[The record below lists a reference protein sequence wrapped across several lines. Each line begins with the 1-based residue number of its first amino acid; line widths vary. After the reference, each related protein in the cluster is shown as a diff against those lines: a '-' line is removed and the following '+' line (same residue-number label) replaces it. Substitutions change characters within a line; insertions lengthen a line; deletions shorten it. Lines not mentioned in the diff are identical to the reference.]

1 MSSFRYHKSMF
12 TISAVS
18 SMVSSSNKSYSSES
32 INSTSRATARGSLLL
47 RGGERGGRP
56 RRREKSESL
65 CTTATHAPTREEER
79 DEFEEERTIKKGQQR
94 RIIGNEMM
102 TSMSTAAAFWMT
114 TQNIAM
120 ANAAETF
127 DDAEAAIATSNLGT
141 TMMETTTSSS
151 GNAGLESVRLVVA
164 VSAIALILFQ
174 GPKGDGVVNKLSEKR
189 VFSSAKNAKSAV
201 DYVTYALIGGFIVLS
216 AVLAVG

>member
-1 MSSFRYHKSMF
+1 M
-12 TISAVS
+12 I
-18 SMVSSSNKSYSSES
+18 SSSSKSYSSES
-32 INSTSRATARGSLLL
+32 INSTSRATARGRLPL
-47 RGGERGGRP
+47 RGGERGRP
-56 RRREKSESL
+56 RRREKSSL
-65 CTTATHAPTREEER
+65 CTTATHAPTREEEQ
-79 DEFEEERTIKKGQQR
+79 DEFEEERKIKKGQQQQ

-102 TSMSTAAAFWMT
+102 TLSTAAAFWMT
-114 TQNIAM
+114 TQNAM

-127 DDAEAAIATSNLGT
+127 DDAEAAIASSNLGT
-141 TMMETTTSSS
+141 TMMETTTSSG

>member
-1 MSSFRYHKSMF
+1 
-12 TISAVS
+12 
-18 SMVSSSNKSYSSES
+18 
-32 INSTSRATARGSLLL
+32 
-47 RGGERGGRP
+47 
-56 RRREKSESL
+56 
-65 CTTATHAPTREEER
+65 
-79 DEFEEERTIKKGQQR
+79 
-94 RIIGNEMM
+94 MM

-127 DDAEAAIATSNLGT
+127 DDAEAAMASSNLGT
-141 TMMETTTSSS
+141 TMITNAAETTTSSS

>member
-1 MSSFRYHKSMF
+1 
-12 TISAVS
+12 
-18 SMVSSSNKSYSSES
+18 
-32 INSTSRATARGSLLL
+32 
-47 RGGERGGRP
+47 
-56 RRREKSESL
+56 
-65 CTTATHAPTREEER
+65 
-79 DEFEEERTIKKGQQR
+79 
-94 RIIGNEMM
+94 MM
-102 TSMSTAAAFWMT
+102 TSLSTAAAFWMT

-127 DDAEAAIATSNLGT
+127 DDAEAAIASSNLVET
-141 TMMETTTSSS
+141 MMMETTASSS

>member
-47 RGGERGGRP
+47 RGGRP

>member
-1 MSSFRYHKSMF
+1 MF

-65 CTTATHAPTREEER
+65 CTTATHTPTREEER

-127 DDAEAAIATSNLGT
+127 DDAEAAIASSNLGT
-141 TMMETTTSSS
+141 TMMETTSSS

>member
-1 MSSFRYHKSMF
+1 
-12 TISAVS
+12 
-18 SMVSSSNKSYSSES
+18 
-32 INSTSRATARGSLLL
+32 
-47 RGGERGGRP
+47 
-56 RRREKSESL
+56 
-65 CTTATHAPTREEER
+65 
-79 DEFEEERTIKKGQQR
+79 
-94 RIIGNEMM
+94 MM
-102 TSMSTAAAFWMT
+102 TSLSTAAAFWMT

-127 DDAEAAIATSNLGT
+127 DDAEAAIASSNLVET
-141 TMMETTTSSS
+141 MMMETTTSSS

-201 DYVTYALIGGFIVLS
+201 DYVTYALIGAFIVLS

>member
-1 MSSFRYHKSMF
+1 MF
-12 TISAVS
+12 TISAAS
-18 SMVSSSNKSYSSES
+18 SMVSSSGASHSSES
-32 INSTSRATARGSLLL
+32 NTSTSRGTARGSLLL
-47 RGGERGGRP
+47 RGGRP
-56 RRREKSESL
+56 RRREKSKSL
-65 CTTATHAPTREEER
+65 CTTATRAPTREEER
-79 DEFEEERTIKKGQQR
+79 DEFEEERKIKKGEQQR

-102 TSMSTAAAFWMT
+102 TSLSTAAAFWMT

-127 DDAEAAIATSNLGT
+127 GDAEAAMASSNLVE

>member
-1 MSSFRYHKSMF
+1 MF

>member
-1 MSSFRYHKSMF
+1 
-12 TISAVS
+12 
-18 SMVSSSNKSYSSES
+18 
-32 INSTSRATARGSLLL
+32 
-47 RGGERGGRP
+47 
-56 RRREKSESL
+56 
-65 CTTATHAPTREEER
+65 
-79 DEFEEERTIKKGQQR
+79 
-94 RIIGNEMM
+94 MM

-127 DDAEAAIATSNLGT
+127 DDAEAAIASSNLGT

>member
-1 MSSFRYHKSMF
+1 
-12 TISAVS
+12 
-18 SMVSSSNKSYSSES
+18 
-32 INSTSRATARGSLLL
+32 
-47 RGGERGGRP
+47 
-56 RRREKSESL
+56 
-65 CTTATHAPTREEER
+65 
-79 DEFEEERTIKKGQQR
+79 
-94 RIIGNEMM
+94 MM
-102 TSMSTAAAFWMT
+102 TSLSTAAAFWMT

-127 DDAEAAIATSNLGT
+127 DDAEAAIASSNLGT
-141 TMMETTTSSS
+141 TMMETTSSS